1 MNHTAPRHTITISMK
16 PWMALAVLLLTL
28 GPSRL
33 PAAAG
38 PARWVLWTQ
47 SQLIFHHPQEGTRW
61 LTPAPL
67 QLFDT
72 RDACEAAV
80 PSSAPVAQR
89 HFTAI
94 TVSRCWPTGVDP
106 RRH

>member
-1 MNHTAPRHTITISMK
+1 MDDATSQHPHTSRLQHAI
-16 PWMALAVLLLTL
+16 ALAVLVLTL
-28 GPSRL
+28 GPGL
-33 PAAAG
+33 PPAAAG

-61 LTPAPL
+61 LAAAPL

-80 PSSAPVAQR
+80 PRSEPVVQR

-94 TVSRCWPTGVDP
+94 TVSQCWPAGVDP